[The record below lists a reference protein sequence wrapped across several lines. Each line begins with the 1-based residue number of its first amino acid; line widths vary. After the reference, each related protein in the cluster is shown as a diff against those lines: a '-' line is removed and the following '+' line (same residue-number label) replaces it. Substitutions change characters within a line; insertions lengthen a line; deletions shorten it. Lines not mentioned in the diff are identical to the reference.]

1 MLLVLRQASLAFVA
15 VLAFAVLFN
24 VPRRSLLACGVTG
37 VCGYLAQMLA
47 RDLGATPAG
56 TAFIGA
62 SVVALLGEIFARSLS
77 LPATV
82 FIVTGF
88 LPLLPGVAAT
98 RAVIELISGD
108 YARGGPNAITA
119 AVNAAA
125 IAAGIGGLG
134 AAARAI
140 RLRRGETAR

>member
-1 MLLVLRQASLAFVA
+1 MLLVLRQAGLAFVA

-37 VCGYLAQMLA
+37 VVGYLAQLLA
-47 RDLGATPAG
+47 RELGATPAAA
-56 TAFIGA
+56 AFTGA
-62 SVVALLGEIFARSLS
+62 AVVGLLGEIFARIFR

-98 RAVIELISGD
+98 RAVIQLISGD
-108 YARGGPNAITA
+108 YARGGPSAITA
-119 AVNAAA
+119 AVNAFA
-125 IAAGIGGLG
+125 IAAGIGGLS

-140 RLRRGETAR
+140 RLRRA

>member
-1 MLLVLRQASLAFVA
+1 MLHVLRQASLAFVA

-37 VCGYLAQMLA
+37 VTGYLAMLLA

-56 TAFIGA
+56 AAFIGA
-62 SVVALLGEIFARSLS
+62 AVVGLLGEVFAHVYE

-82 FIVTGF
+82 FIVTGV
-88 LPLLPGVAAT
+88 LPLLPGIAAT
-98 RAVIELISGD
+98 RAIIELMSGD
-108 YARGGPNAITA
+108 YARGGPNAI
-119 AVNAAA
+119 NAALNAFA

-140 RLRRGETAR
+140 RLRRGT

>member
-1 MLLVLRQASLAFVA
+1 MLHVLRQASLAFVA

-37 VCGYLAQMLA
+37 VMGYLAQLLA

-56 TAFIGA
+56 AAFVGA
-62 SVVALLGEIFARSLS
+62 AVVGLFGEIFARVFR

-98 RAVIELISGD
+98 RAVIQLISGD

-119 AVNAAA
+119 AVTAFA
-125 IAAGIGGLG
+125 IAAGIGGLS
-134 AAARAI
+134 AAARAV
-140 RLRRGETAR
+140 RLRHPRA